1 MYNTDAKRKSIIFCK
16 KKNIIFEIS
25 DFFSKGGPFDV
36 KTVKNVFLIFQKFQ
50 NKNSTND
57 FHGTIQTLKGTK
69 SRILGGLALI
79 L

>member
-1 MYNTDAKRKSIIFCK
+1 MQREKVSFFAK
-16 KKNIIFEIS
+16 KKILFLKFLI
-25 DFFSKGGPFDV
+25 FFSKGGPFDV